1 MRDIAALLKTTG
13 RYYRGLAL
21 LILNALIIFAG
32 LELASRA
39 AYTIRGVLTREE
51 ETLPSDP
58 RSASSYY
65 VTQEW
70 AHQYW
75 QEFVRSR
82 KTHYRAYTVWR
93 RAPFKGKTIN
103 VDDAGLRVTPG
114 SDCGPSSLKVFTFGG
129 SPMWGT
135 GSPDWSTIPAYLRA
149 DFHEITGRP
158 VCILNFG
165 ESGYVSTQSVIELIR
180 QVHSGNI
187 PDIVIFTD
195 GSNDIYTGYQSGQSG
210 VHENLEMVAARMEGR
225 DQPRVRN
232 LILDYLYVY
241 GFISGQVQR
250 LSAPRTQKLLTYES
264 AGIDTGKLT
273 KAVVQTYLDNC
284 EIVRSMAQKFDFD
297 YFFFWPP
304 QISVGKK
311 ALTEEEKTLLRQV
324 NPSLEKL
331 SASVYQSIEP
341 LIPKY
346 DNFYSLTDTFDDQ
359 QSLMWLDDSH
369 VTPVGNRLLAS
380 KITQVIK
387 TKSKRLTGP
396 ASSSSNSN

>member
-1 MRDIAALLKTTG
+1 MRDIAALLKTIG

-39 AYTIRGVLTREE
+39 AYTIRGFLTRE

-65 VTQEW
+65 ATEEW

-82 KTHYRAYTVWR
+82 KTRYRAYTVWR

-103 VDDAGLRVTPG
+103 IDDGGIRMTPG

-149 DFHEITGRP
+149 DFHGITGRP

-180 QVHSGNI
+180 QLHSGNI
-187 PDIVIFTD
+187 PDIAIFTD
-195 GSNDIYTGYQSGQSG
+195 GGNDIYTGYQSGQSG

-232 LILDYLYVY
+232 LILQYLYLY
-241 GFISGQVQR
+241 QLISGQVER
-250 LSAPRTQKLLTYES
+250 LSAPRTQRLLTYES

-273 KAVVQTYLDNC
+273 KAIVQTYLENC
-284 EIVRSMAQKFDFD
+284 DMVRSMAQKFDFD

-311 ALTEEEKTLLRQV
+311 ALTDEEKTLLRAI

-331 SASVYQSIEP
+331 SNSVYQSMET

-369 VTPVGNRLLAS
+369 VTPVGNRLLAA

-387 TKSKRLTGP
+387 TKSKRLTGR

>member
-1 MRDIAALLKTTG
+1 
-13 RYYRGLAL
+13 
-21 LILNALIIFAG
+21 
-32 LELASRA
+32 
-39 AYTIRGVLTREE
+39 
-51 ETLPSDP
+51 
-58 RSASSYY
+58 
-65 VTQEW
+65 
-70 AHQYW
+70 
-75 QEFVRSR
+75 
-82 KTHYRAYTVWR
+82 
-93 RAPFKGKTIN
+93 
-103 VDDAGLRVTPG
+103 
-114 SDCGPSSLKVFTFGG
+114 
-129 SPMWGT
+129 MWGT

-264 AGIDTGKLT
+264 AGIDTVKLT

-369 VTPVGNRLLAS
+369 VTPVGNRLLAA